1 MKILMINKFF
11 YRRGGS
17 EAYMLALIELLK
29 KNSHQVIEF
38 SMQDEK
44 NEPSEYADFFIK
56 NIDFS
61 KREGFIKDLKK
72 AFCLLY
78 SFAAK
83 NKLEALIAQEKP
95 DVAHLHNFNFQLTP
109 SILSVLKKHKIPVV
123 WTMHDYH
130 AICPNYRL
138 FTQGQVCE
146 RCKVYRYY
154 NCYKFRCLKNDK
166 AMSFLAMLEMYLHK
180 IILKSYDKID
190 IFISPSRFLADK
202 VKQWGIK
209 PDKVKHL
216 YNFIDL
222 DNFQPISEHGDGLVY
237 FGRLSEEK
245 GLLTLLEAM
254 KGLGKINLSLI
265 GEGPQKEQILDYI
278 EKNKLNNVYL
288 LGYKKGLELYDLIKK
303 SRLVIMPSIWHE
315 NNPIS
320 VLEAFALAKPVI
332 ASDLGGLPEL
342 VENSKTGYLFKA
354 GQADDLKNKI
364 KSVYNDAEACLKLG
378 KNARRK
384 AEKISSGQAHLA
396 EILQIYKNIA

>member
-29 KNSHQVIEF
+29 KTGHQVIEF

-44 NEPSEYADFFIK
+44 NEPSEYANFFVK

-130 AICPNYRL
+130 VICPNYRL

-146 RCKVYRYY
+146 RCKVYKYY
-154 NCYKFRCLKNDK
+154 NCYKFRCLKNNK

-209 PDKVKHL
+209 ADKVKHL

-222 DNFQPISEHGDGLVY
+222 DNFQPVSEPGNGLVY

-254 KGLGKINLSLI
+254 KGLGEINLSLI

-288 LGYKKGLELYDLIKK
+288 LGYKNGLELYDLIKK

-378 KNARRK
+378 KNARQK
-384 AEKISSGQAHLA
+384 AEKISHGQAHLA
-396 EILQIYKNIA
+396 EILQIYKNIV